1 MPPPAIPPSCGWG
14 VWSYACSPPPPSPP
28 PSAQPPSSTG
38 HFDLL
43 SSALAL
49 GLVGLAAWG
58 LFNGYLLWQGRGGGV
73 GGGVGG
79 VGVGG
84 GGGGGGSGGVVAA
97 PAKSAYAP
105 PPPLP
110 APPPALPSPAAP
122 SAPSASEKWAAR
134 AEEKGRILLGKA
146 PAP

>member
-1 MPPPAIPPSCGWG
+1 M
-14 VWSYACSPPPPSPP
+14 YACSPPPPSPP
-28 PSAQPPSSTG
+28 PSPPPDPQAQPPSSTG
-38 HFDLL
+38 HFDLP

-73 GGGVGG
+73 V
-79 VGVGG
+79 
-84 GGGGGGSGGVVAA
+84 SGGAGAGAGGLDAA

-134 AEEKGRILLGKA
+134 AEEKGRILLGTA
-146 PAP
+146 LGP

>member
-1 MPPPAIPPSCGWG
+1 M
-14 VWSYACSPPPPSPP
+14 YACSPPPPSPP
-28 PSAQPPSSTG
+28 PAQPPSSTGYRTTG

-43 SSALAL
+43 SSALGL

-73 GGGVGG
+73 VGG
-79 VGVGG
+79 VSGVGG
-84 GGGGGGSGGVVAA
+84 GGGGAVAA

-134 AEEKGRILLGKA
+134 AEEKGRILLGTA
-146 PAP
+146 LGP